1 MRRKQ
6 KSNHKKK
13 RAVINA
19 SGIGQFVYCNRA
31 WHYARQGVR
40 PRNPEALEAGTAY
53 HEEHARGVR
62 LARTLI
68 KIAVGMALLGGFVL
82 ILSVIRALLGA
93 L

>member
-6 KSNHKKK
+6 KPRKKK
-13 RAVINA
+13 RDVINA

-31 WHYARQGVR
+31 WHYARKGIR
-40 PRNPEALEAGTAY
+40 PRNPEALDAGSAY

-62 LARTLI
+62 LARTFI